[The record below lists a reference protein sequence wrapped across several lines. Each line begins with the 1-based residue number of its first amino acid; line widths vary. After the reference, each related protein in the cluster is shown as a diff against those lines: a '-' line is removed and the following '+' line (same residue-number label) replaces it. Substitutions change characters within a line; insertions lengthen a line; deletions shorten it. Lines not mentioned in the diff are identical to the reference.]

1 MKTGMNAPKD
11 GTINIK
17 DNHFLSEHAPFTLK
31 IMKSIIVAN
40 VKPSAMKSVA
50 NTLLH
55 TSPPIKKG
63 CKNNSWLSI

>member
-40 VKPSAMKSVA
+40 
-50 NTLLH
+50 TLLQ